1 MTTRSTTTLIRN
13 LQLSLPAVFTQ
24 RAENIARETA
34 RCLAALPLQVS
45 LRVSALDVAPVRV
58 SPAESNRVIAQRL
71 ARAIMMQIELSGN
84 RRDGHVG

>member
-45 LRVSALDVAPVRV
+45 LRVSALDVAPIRV

-71 ARAIMMQIELSGN
+71 ARAIMAQIELSGN
-84 RRDGHVG
+84 RRDGHAG

>member
-1 MTTRSTTTLIRN
+1 MTTRSATTLIRN

-24 RAENIARETA
+24 RAESIARETV
-34 RCLAALPLQVS
+34 RCLAGLPLQVS

-84 RRDGHVG
+84 RRDGHAG